1 MTLHFFRTIART
13 FATSAMMP
21 LVLLIS
27 GCGVESG
34 ATSSPDG
41 ASSELEFSGR
51 ILTPAAAPVAALTL
65 SIPATGASTSSAQ
78 DGTFSLPGRSVA
90 GDITLE
96 LRPTT
101 GDTVTLLISE
111 VPAGASVVDL
121 AIEFD
126 AATSTARIT
135 KMTVDPAENEDPVVD
150 GAPTPSD
157 PSRTPRPTATPKP
170 ESDRETAIK
179 KGQQVYRRVCSNCHG
194 AGKGTGKSASQLK
207 EVMQLSQHRSVS
219 LSKGDLTAL
228 VQFLNK

>member
-1 MTLHFFRTIART
+1 MTLHFFGTIART
-13 FATSAMMP
+13 FATSAMVP

-34 ATSSPDG
+34 ATSSSDG
-41 ASSELEFSGR
+41 ANFDLEFTGR
-51 ILTPAAAPVAALTL
+51 VLTPASAPVAALSL
-65 SIPATGASTSSAQ
+65 KIPATGASTSTAQ
-78 DGTFSLPGRSVA
+78 DGTFSLPGLAVA

-96 LRPTT
+96 LQPAS
-101 GDTVTLLISE
+101 GGTVDLLISE
-111 VPAGASVVDL
+111 VPAGATVVDL

-126 AATSTARIT
+126 SGTSTARIT
-135 KMTVDPAENEDPVVD
+135 KMTVDPIDDGDPIVD
-150 GAPTPSD
+150 GAPTPTN

-170 ESDRETAIK
+170 ESDRDIAIK

-194 AGKGTGKSASQLK
+194 AGKGRGKSASQLK